1 VTDPDGTAPAHK
13 AIHDGLVMAGVLD
26 DDDRS
31 RLVMGYQVLPPITD
45 GNPERMTVTVFP
57 LPA

>member
-1 VTDPDGTAPAHK
+1 
-13 AIHDGLVMAGVLD
+13 
-26 DDDRS
+26 
-31 RLVMGYQVLPPITD
+31 MGYQVLPPITD